1 MGTPKSGARVSVR
14 RIGFGSDVN
23 YLACPNPHN
32 DLVAQAYPFCRL
44 LLEKNRIL
52 HIPLTQL
59 SIFCL
64 LVGWFVSL
72 FKWEKGI
79 IMFFQVEE
87 IHGDCFCS
95 FVILGLGSNYFF
107 HEAMLKNKHPWALVF
122 IQIFEV
128 DLK

>member
-1 MGTPKSGARVSVR
+1 MLIIWPVQTHTMTLWLRPIHSADFSLK
-14 RIGFGSDVN
+14 
-23 YLACPNPHN
+23 
-32 DLVAQAYPFCRL
+32 
-44 LLEKNRIL
+44 KNRIL